1 MNKNDFELEK
11 LKISAERFHHVMDT
25 VAKLLMIC
33 GWVGAVY
40 LVMRSMESMVLAK
53 PEAIQALALVV
64 EKLPLNTIL
73 GWAGTAMATGAWY
86 YERKGKKRTY
96 KVNSE
101 LRKRLEANDLHRGTS
116 GLDDNGHT
124 PK

>member
-64 EKLPLNTIL
+64 EKL
-73 GWAGTAMATGAWY
+73 
-86 YERKGKKRTY
+86 
-96 KVNSE
+96 
-101 LRKRLEANDLHRGTS
+101 RKRLEANDLHRGTS